1 MDDVNRAAAPEPSA
15 PPPEILP
22 PERPSGMRRLF
33 VGPHGIRAGWRF
45 ALYVLMFRAVVLILG
60 FLLGPWNPQGT
71 GRLWMQQVIEFG
83 SLLAAVI
90 PAIVMG
96 RIEKHSL
103 GDYGLPRHN
112 AFGKLFWT
120 GAIWG
125 LLSIT
130 VLLGG
135 MRGFHA
141 FYVGH
146 VELHGIRILKFAFFW
161 GLFFLLVGLFEEFL
175 FRGYAQF
182 ALTAGIGFWPSALLL
197 SALFGRIHLENQGEA
212 WVGAL
217 SAGLIGFFFCLTL
230 RRTGN
235 LWFAVGFHSSFDW
248 GETFLYSV
256 PNSGNRFPGHL
267 LSSSLQGPKWLSG
280 GTVGPEGS
288 VLVFVLMAV
297 LWVAFD
303 RMYPEVRYPR

>member
-1 MDDVNRAAAPEPSA
+1 MDDVNPSPVAASSA
-15 PPPEILP
+15 LPPKVLP
-22 PERPSGMRRLF
+22 PEKPSGIRRIF

-45 ALYVLMFRAVVLILG
+45 VLYALMFRAMVLILG
-60 FLLGPWNPQGT
+60 FLLGPWNPHGT
-71 GRLWMQQVIEFG
+71 GRLWMQQIIEFG
-83 SLLAAVI
+83 SLLAALI

-96 RIEKHSL
+96 RIEKHAF
-103 GDYGLPRHN
+103 GDYGLPGQN
-112 AFGKLFWT
+112 AFGKLFWA

-135 MRGFHA
+135 MRSFHA
-141 FYVGH
+141 FYFGY
-146 VELHGIRILKFAFFW
+146 VELHGVRILKFAFFW

-182 ALTAGIGFWPSALLL
+182 ALTTGIGFWPSAVLL

-235 LWFAVGFHSSFDW
+235 LWFAVGFHSAFDW

-288 VLVFVLMAV
+288 VLVFVLIAV

-303 RMYPEVRYPR
+303 RMYPEVRYHV